1 MRASTIMIIAVIAV
15 VAGRWAHGE
24 DAVPSAKAI
33 VEAVFAIV
41 VIAMLDQGRTEPV
54 AKGFAWLF
62 LAAVLLGKNS
72 IVTGLGKV
80 SSKAVTPPKA
90 G

>member
-1 MRASTIMIIAVIAV
+1 VRASTIMIIAVILV
-15 VAGRWAHGE
+15 VLGRWAHNE
-24 DAVPSAKAI
+24 DAVPSAKAV
-33 VEAVFAIV
+33 VEAIFAIL
-41 VIAMLDQGRTEPV
+41 VITFLDQGRTAGI

-72 IVTGLGKV
+72 ILTSLGKV

-90 G
+90 A